1 VPNLTKK
8 EYADYKLT
16 SDEWEILGLIKE
28 VLQEPR
34 DAQAQFSSEKFPTVS
49 KALPILKYLIERWDN
64 FARLAKFEKI
74 AHAIQKGLEKIQK
87 WYNKTDDS
95 NMYFICLGEF
105 MYVY

>member
-16 SDEWEILGLIKE
+16 SDKWEILGLIKE
-28 VLQEPR
+28 VLQ
-34 DAQAQFSSEKFPTVS
+34 
-49 KALPILKYLIERWDN
+49 DN

-95 NMYFICLGEF
+95 NMYFICLGLEPSIKLEYCKAKWDNDDYDKGLASF
-105 MYVY
+105 KKV